1 MLRCGG
7 LCATCIKSDLACLSC
22 QSGASLVGSSCLS
35 DNNFAINIVAA
46 VTNVAA
52 GASDDY
58 ELGMILS
65 VASRV
70 LDELGL
76 KVLNFP
82 SLY

>member
-1 MLRCGG
+1 
-7 LCATCIKSDLACLSC
+7 
-22 QSGASLVGSSCLS
+22 VGSSCLS